1 MSHLDLI
8 ADPSNSLSDELT
20 RWLDVAD
27 QISAILREDVVARD
41 RANELPHAQVTLL
54 RAHGLLD
61 LIVPSA
67 YGGKNVTWHTALQV
81 VRRIA
86 RTDAPIAQILG
97 YHYAWLRIIEVISSD
112 VGKQALRDT
121 VAHGWL
127 WAGSGTS
134 RKGLAQLL
142 PQPGGRYLAHADAG
156 FATGAPVA
164 DRLFVRG
171 VDTETSRFIV
181 AIVDPRSPQV
191 TIKDDWDVL
200 GQRQSASRSVVLDG
214 LPLDPSQLLG
224 VFGPITEPTPPAAS
238 LGVLFFQLLFTYL
251 HLGIAEGALI
261 EAADY
266 TRTQAKPWVHS
277 GLEDVTQDPF
287 VLNAYGQHLARLQS
301 VSAIAEQADS
311 AVSWAVANKTQITVE
326 QRTQVAEIV
335 ASAKVV
341 SIEFGL
347 DATNG
352 LFDLTGARATATP
365 FGLDRFWRN
374 LRTMSLHDPY
384 AYKLNELGRFFLN
397 GEAPVPSGYR

>member
-8 ADPSNSLSDELT
+8 ADPSASLSDELAH
-20 RWLDVAD
+20 WLGIAD
-27 QISAILREDVVARD
+27 RISATLREDVVARD
-41 RANELPHAQVTLL
+41 RANELPHAQVALL

-67 YGGKNVTWHTALQV
+67 HGGKNVAWHTALQV

-86 RTDAPIAQILG
+86 RTDASIAQILG
-97 YHYAWLRIIEVISSD
+97 YHYAWLRIIDVIASD
-112 VGKQALRDT
+112 VAIQALRDT
-121 VAHGWL
+121 VTRGWL

-134 RKGLAQLL
+134 RNGLAQLV
-142 PQPGGRYLAHADAG
+142 PQPGGRYLAHAVAG

-171 VDTETSRFIV
+171 VDTETNRFIV
-181 AIVDPRSPQV
+181 AIVDPKSPQV
-191 TIKDDWDVL
+191 KIHDDWDVL
-200 GQRQSASRSVVLDG
+200 GQRQSASRSVVLDAV
-214 LPLDPSQLLG
+214 PLDASQFLG
-224 VFGPITEPTPPAAS
+224 VFGPITEATPPAAS
-238 LGVLFFQLLFTYL
+238 LGVLVFQLLFTYL

-277 GLEDVTQDPF
+277 GIEDARQDPF
-287 VLNAYGQHLARLQS
+287 VLNAYGQHVARLQS
-301 VSAIAEQADS
+301 VSALAERADG
-311 AVSWAVANKTQITVE
+311 AVSWAIATRSQITVE

-341 SIEFGL
+341 SIQFGL
-347 DATNG
+347 DATSG
-352 LFDLTGARATATP
+352 LFDLTGARATATQ